1 VAAGKLGYLKPSF
14 DIASILGHPMNVLD
28 DPYAWGVEKF
38 AIGQPVPRTEDP
50 KLVQGQ
56 GRYTDDVNL
65 PGEAFA
71 VMVRSRHA
79 HGRIRQI
86 DVAAARQMPGVLAV
100 YTNAEINAAG
110 YGPLKTVMP
119 LKNRDGTMMKVPT
132 RFALAGDKVRF
143 VGDPVACVVAET
155 VAQGKD
161 AAEQTTIT
169 MRKIEAALKK
179 AGCKLSDLTQMT
191 IFVTDI
197 RDMGAVS
204 KALGK
209 ALKGSVVTSTLVAV
223 SALAVPGLVVEIES
237 MGVVGS

>member
-1 VAAGKLGYLKPSF
+1 MAKQVF
-14 DIASILGHPMNVLD
+14 
-28 DPYAWGVEKF
+28 
-38 AIGQPVPRTEDP
+38 
-50 KLVQGQ
+50 
-56 GRYTDDVNL
+56 
-65 PGEAFA
+65 
-71 VMVRSRHA
+71 
-79 HGRIRQI
+79 
-86 DVAAARQMPGVLAV
+86 
-100 YTNAEINAAG
+100 
-110 YGPLKTVMP
+110 
-119 LKNRDGTMMKVPT
+119 RDGTEVTGFYARTIKSGP
-132 RFALAGDKVRF
+132 F
-143 VGDPVACVVAET
+143 VFVSGTTSLDSRGRV
-155 VAQGKD
+155 QGKD
-161 AAEQTTIT
+161 AAQQTLVT